1 MGFHIIL
8 FGLDQMITSPTRIT
22 PHSRTLIDNIYTSD
36 TGIVSNI
43 LVPATEI
50 SDHFSVCCALSVKTV
65 KPLLNVHFLIV
76 PAEFM
81 SLVFT
86 SMPGGSYRRRLGSL
100 LLYLCYVFRA
110 LIISLVC

>member
-1 MGFHIIL
+1 MIL

-43 LVPATEI
+43 LVPATGI

-76 PAEFM
+76 PAE
-81 SLVFT
+81 LC
-86 SMPGGSYRRRLGSL
+86 P
-100 LLYLCYVFRA
+100 LYLQACQVGVTVGDSGLCCCTCVMYFER
-110 LIISLVC
+110 